1 MLDVQRHR
9 THQNEEMKRDYTN
22 SEIIALIV
30 ERIHKARDR
39 QILYDRFVHGLTF
52 EQLAE
57 AHDLSVRQI
66 KNIVYKGAD
75 ILFR

>member
-1 MLDVQRHR
+1 MIS
-9 THQNEEMKRDYTN
+9 RDYTN

>member
-1 MLDVQRHR
+1 MIS
-9 THQNEEMKRDYTN
+9 RDYTN
-22 SEIIALIV
+22 REIITLIV
-30 ERIHKARDR
+30 ERIHKVRDR

>member
-1 MLDVQRHR
+1 MIS
-9 THQNEEMKRDYTN
+9 RDYTN
-22 SEIIALIV
+22 SEINILIG
-30 ERIHKARDR
+30 ERIHKVRDR

>member
-1 MLDVQRHR
+1 MIS
-9 THQNEEMKRDYTN
+9 RDYTN

-57 AHDLSVRQI
+57 THDLSVRQI

>member
-1 MLDVQRHR
+1 MIS
-9 THQNEEMKRDYTN
+9 RDYTN
-22 SEIIALIV
+22 SEIITLIV
-30 ERIHKARDR
+30 ERIHKVRDR

-52 EQLAE
+52 KQLAE

>member
-1 MLDVQRHR
+1 M
-9 THQNEEMKRDYTN
+9 
-22 SEIIALIV
+22 
-30 ERIHKARDR
+30 
-39 QILYDRFVHGLTF
+39 TF